1 MKKIY
6 NDTSGWI
13 LILPFFFSVY
23 NGCELFTFFNIFP
36 FLPIVTYH
44 LLNFITG
51 TVDTSIFVLAY
62 RFMDLILA
70 FGFTPSILIRLEYD
84 NVFSYISASAYFI
97 LIVLMYSKIFGVLD
111 SAYIHYISL
120 VMYFSANISC
130 YQNYDKCE
138 LCYR

>member
-1 MKKIY
+1 MKKHY
-6 NDTSGWI
+6 NDISGWI
-13 LILPFFFSVY
+13 LLLPFFFSLY
-23 NGCELFTFFNIFP
+23 NGCELFTFLNIFP
-36 FLPIVTYH
+36 FLPVVTYH

-70 FGFTPSILIRLEYD
+70 FGFTPSILFKLKYD
-84 NVFSYISASAYFI
+84 NVLSYISVSSYVI
-97 LIVLMYSKIFGVLD
+97 LMVLMYSKIFGVLD
-111 SAYIHYISL
+111 SAYIHYISF

-138 LCYR
+138 LCYK